1 MARNIKG
8 ITIEIGGNA
17 EKLEKALSDVYKKSK
32 NLTGE
37 MKEIDKAMRF
47 NPKNI
52 ELAGQ
57 KQKVLSEQVENTRKR
72 LDELKKAQE
81 QVNEQYKNGE
91 ISEQQ
96 YRSFQREIIET
107 ESILKTY
114 EGKLSDVTD
123 KHKIFGDKLE
133 EVGGKFQKVGK
144 KMQDVGK
151 NLTMKLTAP
160 IVGFATVGIKAASDF
175 ETAFAGVQK
184 TVDEVYDANGNLV
197 ISYEDLEKGIRDMAK
212 SIPAS
217 TAEISEVAEA
227 AGQLG
232 IKTENVL
239 DFTKVMIDMGQATN
253 LSSDEAA
260 SSLAQLANI
269 TQMPQTEFSN
279 LASSVVV
286 LGKNYCLVAE
296 KSAA

>member
-1 MARNIKG
+1 MAKNIKG

-17 EKLEKALSDVYKKSK
+17 EKLEKSLSDVYKKSK
-32 NLTGE
+32 NLT
-37 MKEIDKAMRF
+37 KEFREVDKAMRF

-96 YRSFQREIIET
+96 YRAFQREIIET

-133 EVGGKFQKVGK
+133 EVGGKFQKVG
-144 KMQDVGK
+144 
-151 NLTMKLTAP
+151 
-160 IVGFATVGIKAASDF
+160 
-175 ETAFAGVQK
+175 
-184 TVDEVYDANGNLV
+184 
-197 ISYEDLEKGIRDMAK
+197 
-212 SIPAS
+212 
-217 TAEISEVAEA
+217 
-227 AGQLG
+227 
-232 IKTENVL
+232 
-239 DFTKVMIDMGQATN
+239 
-253 LSSDEAA
+253 
-260 SSLAQLANI
+260 
-269 TQMPQTEFSN
+269 
-279 LASSVVV
+279 
-286 LGKNYCLVAE
+286 
-296 KSAA
+296 